1 MAARLLRFSATSVA
15 RRRCLCSAAG
25 GVGDWPPSELA
36 VERIKRL
43 AQYRAIMREARGR
56 FSSEEEKRVAFDEE
70 LAR

>member
-1 MAARLLRFSATSVA
+1 
-15 RRRCLCSAAG
+15 
-25 GVGDWPPSELA
+25 

-43 AQYRAIMREARGR
+43 SQYRAIMREARGR